1 MRKLLIT
8 FLMLLLIALTV
19 TIVINGIK
27 IGDFQIYSYSQ
38 IKKENEELE
47 EKIKEAS
54 TVTSITFPQ
63 KIADL
68 NTIAKKLTT
77 VREQYEDKI
86 LYSTPEEIEKAK
98 QFAEFKQSF
107 LSVKLGNYARKEGID
122 LTLQYVAGTTG
133 ETGDLHFIVEGKYY
147 PISEFVRDIEND
159 KDLYFRIENFNLLP
173 NNSTEILKA
182 EFDVKG
188 IKLDV
193 DNSIINPTIVTP
205 VEENNTTNT
214 NNSATTNSTGTT
226 NTTNNTNS

>member
-1 MRKLLIT
+1 
-8 FLMLLLIALTV
+8 MLLLIALTV

-68 NTIAKKLTT
+68 NTSAKKLTT

>member
-68 NTIAKKLTT
+68 NTSAKKLTT

>member
-27 IGDFQIYSYSQ
+27 IGDFQIYSYSK

-68 NTIAKKLTT
+68 NTSAKKLTT

>member
-68 NTIAKKLTT
+68 NTSAKKLTT

-122 LTLQYVAGTTG
+122 LTLQYDAGTTG